1 MRGQSVWVLATAA
14 LVGIGGGTEPGS
26 IPSHLSERTWD
37 LEEELWYVA
46 SPPQEVAHISAHDL
60 ADAEKQYAKN
70 CVGLSILLVL

>member
-1 MRGQSVWVLATAA
+1 MWVLATAA

-46 SPPQEVAHISAHDL
+46 SPPQEVAHISAHETWPTL
-60 ADAEKQYAKN
+60 KN
-70 CVGLSILLVL
+70 NMQKIVLVYLFY